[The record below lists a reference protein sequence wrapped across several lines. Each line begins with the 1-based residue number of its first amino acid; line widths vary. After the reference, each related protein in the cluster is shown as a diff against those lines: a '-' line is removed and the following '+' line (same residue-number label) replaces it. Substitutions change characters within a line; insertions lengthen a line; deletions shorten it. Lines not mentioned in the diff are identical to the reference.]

1 MPNESKSKRSTT
13 QPVARVSRGRFPADK
28 YDEAK
33 RLLAESAIPLA
44 PAIQALKGLLY
55 FHAGLDANTN
65 TIVNVSFWETE
76 QAARQMDTLAPM
88 LAQRRIMEAAGVKF
102 DKNAN
107 YETVWTLGGREPL
120 VSSE

>member
-1 MPNESKSKRSTT
+1 MPNENRSKGSATR
-13 QPVARVSRGRFPADK
+13 PVARVSRGHFSPDM

-33 RLLAESAIPLA
+33 RLLAESLVPLG
-44 PAIQALKGLLY
+44 PAIQALEGLLY

-65 TIVNVSFWETE
+65 TIVNVSLWETE
-76 QAARQMDTLAPM
+76 RAARQMDTLVPM
-88 LAQRRIMEAAGVKF
+88 LEQRRIMEAAGVQF

-120 VSSE
+120 VSPE